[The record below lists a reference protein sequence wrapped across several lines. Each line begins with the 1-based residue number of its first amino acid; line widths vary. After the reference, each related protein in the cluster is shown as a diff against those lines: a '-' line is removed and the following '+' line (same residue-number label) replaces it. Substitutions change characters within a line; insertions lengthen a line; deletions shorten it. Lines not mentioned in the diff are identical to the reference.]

1 MIRCSDCGRFLH
13 IGLFT
18 KTELPQYLGGSYKGL
33 DARRCITCV
42 AAFEDY
48 RENYTRRSSAGRRA
62 ARKLVRETLGTLP
75 KHWFVVFKN
84 GDNRDVRLENLF
96 VVTGPNAAIVKS
108 IVSKR
113 QWGLY
118 GKIDMA
124 LYHEQKEAVLA

>member
-1 MIRCSDCGRFLH
+1 
-13 IGLFT
+13 
-18 KTELPQYLGGSYKGL
+18 
-33 DARRCITCV
+33 V